1 MRWTHLEDYEHCAT
15 TEHPEEG
22 HQVKEYDLK
31 RKPHDYVIHALHIK
45 HIIIIKHMFYP
56 QKNTWW
62 HEYYPCITNN
72 FPKGKLNWR
81 ILKKRKVC
89 CEDSSDSTNT
99 KFWNKCF
106 HMFCKTNLWSEC
118 PTLMSEIGVCN
129 MSWFQTK
136 VNLMTAGP
144 KFTYLF
150 PSALSFDIQNCIWYF
165 SYRKVDS
172 LVNTRYWGQLL
183 RVLFASLLARF
194 GTTKDGGSRRRPVEW
209 DSAEQAVSG
218 SPPM

>member
-72 FPKGKLNWR
+72 FPKGNWR
-81 ILKKRKVC
+81 ILKKGESLLSDC
-89 CEDSSDSTNT
+89 SDSTNT
-99 KFWNKCF
+99 QFWNNVF
-106 HMFCKTNLWSEC
+106 TCKTNLWSEC

-136 VNLMTAGP
+136 VNLMAQSSLTFSP
-144 KFTYLF
+144 L
-150 PSALSFDIQNCIWYF
+150 PSASTSRTASDIFPIER
-165 SYRKVDS
+165 SKH
-172 LVNTRYWGQLL
+172 
-183 RVLFASLLARF
+183 
-194 GTTKDGGSRRRPVEW
+194 
-209 DSAEQAVSG
+209 
-218 SPPM
+218 

>member
-1 MRWTHLEDYEHCAT
+1 MTNHLLGHQPQPSASRAGSVQRDLALQASPGCKLLEHKSFRRWTHLEDYEHCAT

-165 SYRKVDS
+165 SYRKIETLDIE
-172 LVNTRYWGQLL
+172 
-183 RVLFASLLARF
+183 
-194 GTTKDGGSRRRPVEW
+194 GS
-209 DSAEQAVSG
+209 S
-218 SPPM
+218 